1 MRVLLKRIADVTIG
15 QTVHSSSNQARS
27 SGYKFSILL
36 CDACVLWEVEVF
48 RPLLYIHVDD
58 ISTLV
63 PFFTMILYTTTKI
76 LNFDQI

>member
-1 MRVLLKRIADVTIG
+1 MLVLSKRIADVTIG
-15 QTVHSSSNQARS
+15 QTVYTSSNQARS
-27 SGYKFSILL
+27 SGYKFSIIL
-36 CDACVLWEVEVF
+36 CNARVLQEVEVF

-63 PFFTMILYTTTKI
+63 PFFTMILYATTKI